1 MKVYSMQSWTS
12 KFCSYCYLLHPSPWT
27 IFLSISKSIQNKQN
41 KLKRQQQQKNYLH
54 FFPKE
59 QGMWRLLMTENV
71 LCINNMVRNLYH
83 ASDINKIVVLHIMH
97 LERFAN
103 VCLNRNNR
111 LLSSLYPL
119 NMSTAYCK
127 KLPRILVSFCQTQIR
142 VMGFTEREIFSGVHR
157 TYRSIY
163 YCSCTKHL
171 NFNTPAHFPPPCS
184 G

>member
-1 MKVYSMQSWTS
+1 
-12 KFCSYCYLLHPSPWT
+12 
-27 IFLSISKSIQNKQN
+27 
-41 KLKRQQQQKNYLH
+41 
-54 FFPKE
+54 
-59 QGMWRLLMTENV
+59 MTENV

-184 G
+184 GQEIKMLREGLALLFLCDREQVGKGFSFTPSFTFIWA